1 MVRILQGDCLEVLR
15 TLPDAS
21 VQTCVTSPP
30 YYGLRDYGVEGQV
43 GLEETPELYVA
54 RLVAIFSEVRRVLR
68 DDGTLWLNL
77 GDSYAGSGKGSN
89 PDGTPH
95 PSTLKGKQGTNNG
108 SVIGLHSPQ
117 RADKIGLKPKDLIGI
132 PWRVAF
138 ALQSDG
144 WWLRS
149 DIIWHKPNP
158 MPESVTDRPTKAH
171 EYIFLLSKSARY
183 YYDHEAIKEPAV
195 NGDPTSPRGSRGCD
209 TPNAGLRK
217 QDAVGKQTYTGFND
231 RYEPLEYRNKR
242 DVWTVTTKPYSG
254 AHFAVFPPDLIEPC
268 VLAGAPAGGVVLD
281 PFCGSG
287 TTGAVAKA
295 HGREFIG
302 IELNPEYIAL
312 AWKRID
318 EVQAPLFTEA
328 EVAYGN

>member
-171 EYIFLLSKSARY
+171 EYIFLLSKAARY
-183 YYDHEAIKEPAV
+183 YYDHKAIKEPLSEGTRNDPRMQDMGRKYEGKGRGAYGETGKA
-195 NGDPTSPRGSRGCD
+195 NGSMASWSLDISG
-209 TPNAGLRK
+209 
-217 QDAVGKQTYTGFND
+217 
-231 RYEPLEYRNKR
+231 RNKR
-242 DVWTVTTKPYSG
+242 DVWTVSTKPYSG

-328 EVAYGN
+328 EVTCGS